1 MNKIYTLL
9 LFLASFNSLLAQSK
23 FLGIVTSQKQP
34 LANVEVINITQKIAV
49 TTNDRGEFQIQAMVN
64 DEITFYLKEYNQ
76 WFVKI
81 KMKHLTI
88 HNNIDLVKRP
98 IELGEIKIVKA
109 SKVYVINDY
118 ESLKNVAVEKEARQ
132 PKVTGVYTGDIPNG
146 VDFIAVG
153 SKIVNV
159 IGKIFNHDAT
169 AKKQKP
175 KQSFRKSIEENFD
188 YHYLLEKLM
197 LQEDEYELFLK
208 FCETDKQALELINKN
223 KLELFQ
229 YLVQK
234 REEFKP
240 K

>member
-1 MNKIYTLL
+1 
-9 LFLASFNSLLAQSK
+9 
-23 FLGIVTSQKQP
+23 
-34 LANVEVINITQKIAV
+34 
-49 TTNDRGEFQIQAMVN
+49 
-64 DEITFYLKEYNQ
+64 
-76 WFVKI
+76 
-81 KMKHLTI
+81 MKHLTI